1 MTTINNKLF
10 GAHVSGALSHNFIA
24 VFQTKLPSLLLS
36 V

>member
-10 GAHVSGALSHNFIA
+10 GANASDTLSNNFIA
-24 VFQTKLPSLLLS
+24 VFQTKLPSLLFT